1 MADANKGNSGEI
13 VWERDLIEKL
23 ALESV
28 KEQRRKRR
36 WSIFFRI
43 LLFAYLFL
51 LLYMAVNGDMS
62 TDDLNVGDHTALIA
76 IDDVIAPKE
85 TGISAQQVAKGL
97 KNAYKDKGTKGII
110 LQINSP
116 GGSPVQS
123 ARIYAEI
130 RRLRKEHQEIPV
142 YAVIGDMGASGA
154 YYVAAAADGIYANES
169 SIVGSIGVRMGEFGF
184 VGALEK
190 LGIERRVIIAGQNKT
205 TLDPFLPLKEDDR
218 AHAEKMLSEVH
229 QQFIQ
234 AVRDGRG
241 ERLKESD
248 EIFSGLF
255 WSGVTAKSFGLID
268 GFGDSRYVAA
278 EVIGEKKLV
287 DFTARE
293 NTLDRLI
300 SKFGL
305 GVGTAF
311 TRMMETSS
319 STGIR

>member
-1 MADANKGNSGEI
+1 MADNNKSNSGEI

-36 WSIFFRI
+36 WSIFFRF
-43 LLFAYLFL
+43 LLFGYLFL
-51 LLYMAVNGDMS
+51 LLYMAVSGNMS
-62 TDDLNVGDHTALIA
+62 TDNLNVGDHTAVIA
-76 IDDVIAPKE
+76 IDDVIMPGDK
-85 TGISAQQVAKGL
+85 GISADQVAKGL
-97 KNAYKDKGTKGII
+97 KNAYKDKSTKGII

-130 RRLRKEHQEIPV
+130 RRLRKEHKDIPV
-142 YAVIGDMGASGA
+142 YAVIGDVGASGA
-154 YYVAAAADGIYANES
+154 YYVSAAADEIYANES

-184 VGALEK
+184 VDAMQK
-190 LGIERRVIIAGQNKT
+190 LGVERRVITSGKSKIS
-205 TLDPFLPLKEDDR
+205 LDPFLPLKDEDR

-241 ERLKESD
+241 DRLKESD
-248 EIFSGLF
+248 ELFSGLY
-255 WSGVTAKSFGLID
+255 WSGATAKSFGLID
-268 GFGDSRYVAA
+268 DFGDSRYVAT
-278 EVIGEKKLV
+278 ELVGVKKLV
-287 DFTARE
+287 DFTVRE
-293 NTLDRLI
+293 NALDRLI
-300 SKFGL
+300 SKFGI

-311 TRMMETSS
+311 TRMMGASS
-319 STGIR
+319 GSEIR